1 MEPVAGVE
9 AFSPEPPKIDVL
21 EVGVPEVS
29 AKDELPIDDDALVV
43 PPKIELEAVVVGT
56 LPKIGLSEELT
67 APNNGPDPAAKGFF
81 ISNVL
86 SALVEVGVV
95 VDLPP
100 KMELVAAAGVEEPP
114 KTELDAVDANKGL
127 ELAWVAPPSVFI
139 TGSDVPNKGAFVAAV
154 VEVVLV
160 KVVARAELSFLSPLP
175 NKVELAT
182 AALVPAPKIEVGT
195 LVSFPKA
202 GPFAK
207 VPKAEVPPKGVGT
220 ADVGAVLLGSGVLSL
235 NSEGLDTG
243 VTGSVLFV
251 ILTSSVLV
259 VTCGVVSFAALG
271 LNNGVIWRWGVGVGL
286 PNPNFGLAKVDE
298 GTEPNA
304 APEKAVPEPVEG
316 EAKPP
321 ANDDDL

>member
-21 EVGVPEVS
+21 EVGVPEVA

-67 APNNGPDPAAKGFF
+67 APNNGPDPAAKGFL

-95 VDLPP
+95 VDVPP

-114 KTELDAVDANKGL
+114 KTELDAVDASKGL
-127 ELAWVAPPSVFI
+127 ELAWVAPPSVLI

-160 KVVARAELSFLSPLP
+160 KVVARAE
-175 NKVELAT
+175 
-182 AALVPAPKIEVGT
+182 
-195 LVSFPKA
+195 VSF
-202 GPFAK
+202 
-207 VPKAEVPPKGVGT
+207 
-220 ADVGAVLLGSGVLSL
+220 
-235 NSEGLDTG
+235 
-243 VTGSVLFV
+243 
-251 ILTSSVLV
+251 
-259 VTCGVVSFAALG
+259 
-271 LNNGVIWRWGVGVGL
+271 
-286 PNPNFGLAKVDE
+286 
-298 GTEPNA
+298 
-304 APEKAVPEPVEG
+304 
-316 EAKPP
+316 
-321 ANDDDL
+321 